1 MTADIYHNNR
11 EFERLLCE
19 YTGAPYAIAV
29 DNCCNALFLCL
40 RWQAMMPENRPF
52 KCAVEIPRHT
62 YIGVPY
68 AIKAAAFKVQV
79 NPYSSKDG
87 YLQGAY
93 QLAPYP
99 ILDCALRFTS
109 GMYEPGTFQCLSFT
123 GPFKHLRLGKAGA
136 ILCDNADA
144 AAWLRRASFSGRNYV
159 SYHNDTFDI
168 EEGYNMYLPHT
179 IAALG
184 VQLMQ
189 GMDRNKPDLCL
200 PYPDWSTHPA
210 FNK

>member
-1 MTADIYHNNR
+1 MTADVYHSNR

-40 RWQAMMPENRPF
+40 RWVKQNQTGVF
-52 KCAVEIPRHT
+52 FSSLVTIPRHT

-68 AIKAAAFKVQV
+68 AIQAAGFYVAHNQH
-79 NPYSSKDG
+79 SRKDG
-87 YLQGAY
+87 ALQGAY
-93 QLAPYP
+93 QLSPYP
-99 ILDCALRFTS
+99 VFDCALRFTS

-123 GPFKHLRLGKAGA
+123 GPYKHLKLGKAGA
-136 ILCDNADA
+136 ILCDNAEA
-144 AAWLRRASFSGRNYV
+144 AAWLRRVSFSGRNYI
-159 SYHNDTFDI
+159 SYHEDTFDM

-189 GMDRNKPDLCL
+189 GIPQHNTDLCL

-210 FNK
+210 FK

>member
-1 MTADIYHNNR
+1 MNIHDNTR

-19 YTGAPYAIAV
+19 YTGAPYAIAA

-40 RWQAMMPENRPF
+40 RWQVNDPHRWIYKTEIS
-52 KCAVEIPRHT
+52 IPRHT

-68 AIKAAAFKVQV
+68 AIKAAGFPVKI
-79 NPYSSKDG
+79 NEYSRTDG
-87 YLQGAY
+87 YLEGPY
-93 QLAPYP
+93 QLAPFP
-99 ILDCALRFTS
+99 IFDCALRFTA

-144 AAWLRRASFSGRNYV
+144 ATWLRRAAFSGRNYV
-159 SYHNDTFDI
+159 PYHDDTFDM

-189 GMDRNKPDLCL
+189 GMERNNPDLCL
-200 PYPDWSTHPA
+200 PYPDWSLHPA
-210 FNK
+210 FNH

>member
-1 MTADIYHNNR
+1 MAFMNIYDNTR

-40 RWQAMMPENRPF
+40 RIMRAAYTGLQ
-52 KCAVEIPRHT
+52 KVTIPRHT

-68 AIKAAAFKVQV
+68 AIRAAGVDVEPNQ
-79 NPYSSKDG
+79 YSRKDG

-99 ILDCALRFTS
+99 VFDCALRFTS

-123 GPFKHLRLGKAGA
+123 GPYKHLKLGKAGA
-136 ILCDNADA
+136 ILCDNAEA

-159 SYHNDTFDI
+159 SYHDDAFDLQ
-168 EEGYNMYLPHT
+168 EGYNMYLPHT

-189 GMDRNKPDLCL
+189 GMPQHNEDLRL
-200 PYPDWSTHPA
+200 PYPDWSLHPA
-210 FNK
+210 FN

>member
-40 RWQAMMPENRPF
+40 RWQQVSGNAIARVP
-52 KCAVEIPRHT
+52 VQIPRHT

-68 AIKAAAFKVQV
+68 AIKAAGFKVEPNQ
-79 NPYSSKDG
+79 YSRKDG
-87 YLQGAY
+87 YLQGEY
-93 QLAPYP
+93 QLNPYP
-99 ILDCALRFTS
+99 IFDYALRFTT

-123 GPFKHLRLGKAGA
+123 GPYKHLRLGKAGA
-136 ILCDNADA
+136 ILCDNEEA
-144 AAWLRRASFSGRNYV
+144 ATWLRRAAFSGRNYV
-159 SYHNDTFDI
+159 SYHDDTFDMQ
-168 EEGYNMYLPHT
+168 EGYNMYLPHT

-189 GMDRNKPDLCL
+189 GMGRNPDLCL
-200 PYPDWSTHPA
+200 TYPDWSLHPA
-210 FNK
+210 FNQ

>member
-1 MTADIYHNNR
+1 MTSDIYHNNR

-40 RWQAMMPENRPF
+40 RWVRKDRGKF
-52 KCAVEIPRHT
+52 KGDIIFIPKHT

-68 AIKAAAFKVQV
+68 AIKAAGYPVYAPKD
-79 NPYSSKDG
+79 SRKDG
-87 YLQGAY
+87 YLQGSY
-93 QLAPYP
+93 ELRPYN
-99 ILDCALRFTS
+99 IFDCALRFTS

-123 GPFKHLRLGKAGA
+123 GPYKHLRLGKAGA
-136 ILCDNADA
+136 ILCDNAEA

-159 SYHNDTFDI
+159 SYHNDTFDM

-189 GMDRNKPDLCL
+189 GMPQHNDDLRL
-200 PYPDWSTHPA
+200 PYPDWSLHPA